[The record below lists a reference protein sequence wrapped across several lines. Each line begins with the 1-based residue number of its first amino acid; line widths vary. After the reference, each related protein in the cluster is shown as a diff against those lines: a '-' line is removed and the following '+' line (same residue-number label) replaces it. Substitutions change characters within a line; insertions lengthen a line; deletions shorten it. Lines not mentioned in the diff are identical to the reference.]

1 MKLMVLKISWNWF
14 QEKSVKNNFF
24 SFFRENAGPPFQQ
37 EDNRV
42 AFFPEVPL
50 DKVLGKKIEI
60 MAIDIHFMKD
70 GKFHQSWHIEDFAS
84 GVDQALNGAS
94 PPDFGF
100 DEEFINF

>member
-1 MKLMVLKISWNWF
+1 M
-14 QEKSVKNNFF
+14 
-24 SFFRENAGPPFQQ
+24 
-37 EDNRV
+37 
-42 AFFPEVPL
+42 
-50 DKVLGKKIEI
+50 GKKIEI

>member
-1 MKLMVLKISWNWF
+1 MLCGDRVVVVSKMVGTLT
-14 QEKSVKNNFF
+14 KNPP
-24 SFFRENAGPPFQQ
+24 GPGVP
-37 EDNRV
+37 
-42 AFFPEVPL
+42 FFPEVPL